1 MDFVFRAWAEDA
13 PGELWAARFGE
24 LWPDYRRWYL
34 SQGED
39 ARPSYLACERALLRW
54 MPEMVPAW
62 QRHCELSGGQDLQAR
77 FLSLW
82 CPPPYLSGCSQA
94 AFLHGTPLLVRNYD
108 YHPRL
113 LEGLFV
119 GSAWTGRR
127 VLASSDCVLGALDGL
142 NDAGLSASL
151 SFGGKRETCEGFGA
165 PLVLRYVLEVCTNV
179 REACEVF
186 RRVPCHMAYNF
197 LLVDRT
203 GDFAT
208 VFVTP
213 GARTR
218 VLRRAAS
225 TNHQEEIVW
234 PRHARA
240 SATLAREG
248 RLNRLVAE
256 ERDPVAFVDAFLRP
270 PLHNTR
276 YEQGFGTLYTASY
289 SPAESTVR
297 FLWPT
302 TAWQHS
308 LSNVDAGTRTISLA
322 IGEDRAIASPE

>member
-1 MDFVFRAWAEDA
+1 MNFVFRAWAEED
-13 PGELWAARFGE
+13 PGEIWTSRFAE

-54 MPEMVPAW
+54 MPEIVPAW
-62 QRHCELSGGQDLQAR
+62 QRHCELAGAQDLQAR

-94 AFLHGTPLLVRNYD
+94 AFLHDTPLLVRNYD

-113 LEGLFV
+113 LEGFFV

-127 VLASSDCVLGALDGL
+127 VLASTDCVMGALDGV
-142 NDAGLSASL
+142 NDAGLAASL
-151 SFGGKRETCEGFGA
+151 SFGGKREHHEGFGA
-165 PLVLRYVLEVCTNV
+165 PLVLRYVLETCGTV
-179 REACEVF
+179 REACDVF
-186 RRVPCHMAYNF
+186 QRVPCHMAYNF

-218 VLRRAAS
+218 VLHRAAS

-240 SATLAREG
+240 TATLAREG
-248 RLNRLVAE
+248 RLDHLVAE
-256 ERDPVAFVDAFLRP
+256 ERDADAFVDAFLHA

-289 SPAESTVR
+289 APSEGTVR
-297 FLWPT
+297 YLWPT
-302 TAWQHS
+302 TEWAHS
-308 LSNVDAGTRTISLA
+308 LGNVDAGTRSISLG
-322 IGEDRAIASPE
+322 IEDDRVRAPDG